1 MRRIRTRP
9 AHVAVLVFSVVCAF
23 ALLAA
28 PAFASSSDAAA
39 AKRLLLVRF
48 KPQTP
53 ARAVTSTLRTA
64 HVTRAGQIRR
74 LHVLVVRVEA
84 RHAVTTSLAMLRRS
98 SKVAYVA
105 RKPVPAALR
114 TTAESAK
121 ATAAAPAPAVAAAPA
136 AAIAA
141 PNDPSWSQQWSLSK
155 LHLPAAWAAA
165 PESPI
170 VVATVD
176 GGVNGAQPDLAGAFT
191 SGYDFVNHDD
201 NPTDDNGHGT
211 AVAGIIA
218 ARTGNG
224 TGVAGICPR
233 CTIMPVKVSD
243 SAGRAWMSDVAA
255 GIAWAADHGARV
267 INVSIGGQPSDDLA
281 SAVRYAHDR
290 GIVIVAAAGNGGS
303 ADPVYPAAYPEV
315 ISVAGTDE
323 NDRLYNWSTFGSW
336 VRAAAPGCNTTTM
349 MGGGYDNFCGTSSAS
364 PVVAGLAGLA
374 LSVAPNASAAAVEH
388 ALLASQTR
396 VPGTGVPRVDA
407 LATVNAILGR

>member
-9 AHVAVLVFSVVCAF
+9 AHVAVLAFSVVCAF

-28 PAFASSSDAAA
+28 PAFGSPSDATA

-48 KPQTP
+48 KAHTP
-53 ARAVTSTLRTA
+53 ARTVTSTLRTA
-64 HVTRAGQIRR
+64 HVTRAGEIRR
-74 LHVLVVRVEA
+74 LHVLVVRVQA
-84 RHAVTTSLAMLRRS
+84 RHAVTRSLAMLRRS

-105 RKPVPAALR
+105 RKPVPAAS
-114 TTAESAK
+114 TAK
-121 ATAAAPAPAVAAAPA
+121 IPAAAPAPAAAAAPA
-136 AAIAA
+136 AASAA

-255 GIAWAADHGARV
+255 GIVWAADHGARV
-267 INVSIGGQPSDDLA
+267 INVSIGGQQSDDLA
-281 SAVRYAHDR
+281 GAVRYAHDR
-290 GIVIVAAAGNGGS
+290 GIVIVAAAGNGGP

-315 ISVAGTDE
+315 ISVAGVDE
-323 NDRLYNWSTFGSW
+323 NDHLYNWSTFGPW